1 MINVFEDIDKP
12 DKDQSTYRYFELA
25 NGLRVVAIHDPLVIK
40 VIKRQ
45 FQFFKC
51 SRIFMINLLGCS
63 INECKRR

>member
-45 FQFFKC
+45 NQFFK
-51 SRIFMINLLGCS
+51 LEYL
-63 INECKRR
+63 